1 MTATATILTGLAS
14 AAEPAGPQLPCTD
27 EQPTMPP
34 VVTGAVGTGN
44 RAGHGV
50 LATGGAAVEDLI
62 RQRGD
67 LPAGHPSRATLRE
80 RAIEAGLPLSRY
92 LAGRYRERGEPL
104 EDLYQ
109 VAAIGL
115 IKAVDG
121 YDPAR
126 PVPFTAYAV
135 PTIVGALKRHF
146 RDTTWRIRVPRS
158 VQELALTL
166 APTSAGLAQKLG
178 RCPTR
183 TELAAHLGATEHDVA
198 AALTAWRGHSPASLD
213 ALAAGQVA
221 LIDTIGAIDT
231 RFDAVDDQHSWQRL
245 IDGLPLR
252 ERRIIT
258 MRFSDEMTQTEIAA
272 RIGVSQMHISR
283 LLLRTLTTLRTG
295 VRPGQPPLST
305 PRPPGH
311 DHRTAPIRASG
322 SAIAR
327 TVATTSARHSP

>member
-1 MTATATILTGLAS
+1 MTAATTILTGPAN
-14 AAEPAGPQLPCTD
+14 AAEPAGPPPPCTD
-27 EQPTMPP
+27 EQRTVRP
-34 VVTGAVGTGN
+34 VVAGAVGTGH

-50 LATGGAAVEDLI
+50 LAAGGAAVEDLT

-67 LPAGHPSRATLRE
+67 LPVGHPGRATLRE

-126 PVPFTAYAV
+126 LVPFTAYAV

-198 AALTAWRGHSPASLD
+198 AASTAWGAYSPASLD
-213 ALAAGQVA
+213 ALAANGQAA

-245 IDGLPLR
+245 LDGLPLR
-252 ERRIIT
+252 ERRILT

-272 RIGVSQMHISR
+272 QIGVSQMHISR

-295 VRPGQPPLST
+295 VRPGQPPRST
-305 PRPPGH
+305 PRPPGQA
-311 DHRTAPIRASG
+311 TARRRPMRQA
-322 SAIAR
+322 AR
-327 TVATTSARHSP
+327 